1 MVGDRATR
9 GNASPLETSMA
20 EPHFLALDVMGGDF
34 GPSVVIPG
42 AARALERHPELQF
55 LLFGAEPAIA
65 AELTS
70 YPALAARSLIRHTD
84 SVVASDDKPSQ
95 ALRRAKGTSMW
106 MALESVRD
114 GETAFAVSA
123 GNTGALMAV
132 SRLLLRTVPGIDRPA
147 LAGQWPTIHRP
158 SIVLDVGANIG
169 ASARELCHFAVMGA
183 AMSQAVFGIRR
194 PTVGLLNVGVEAI
207 KGADEVKE
215 AHLLLKQAA
224 LDFDYRGYVE
234 GDQIGQ
240 GVVDVVVC
248 EGFTGNIALKTAEGT
263 AKQIGTYLREAMT
276 SSLAARIGAVFA
288 RGGFQALKT
297 RMDPRRVNG
306 GTFLGL
312 NGIAIKSHG
321 GTDAYGFA
329 SAIEVGYGMARSGIV
344 SQLTRDLAALDSKL
358 DAITA
363 VPISTPVSAANTG

>member
-1 MVGDRATR
+1 V
-9 GNASPLETSMA
+9 S
-20 EPHFLALDVMGGDF
+20 
-34 GPSVVIPG
+34 
-42 AARALERHPELQF
+42 AAIE
-55 LLFGAEPAIA
+55 
-65 AELTS
+65 AELAA
-70 YPALAARSLIRHTD
+70 YPALAARSVVRHTD
-84 SVVASDDKPSQ
+84 TVVGSDDKPSQ

-106 MALESVRD
+106 LALEAVRD
-114 GETAFAVSA
+114 GQAAFAVSA

-132 SRLLLRTVPGIDRPA
+132 SRLLLRTLPGIDRPA

-169 ASARELCHFAVMGA
+169 ATARELCHFALMGA
-183 AMSQAVFGIRR
+183 AMSQAVFGIAR
-194 PTVGLLNVGVEAI
+194 PTVGLLNVGVEEI

-215 AHLLLKQAA
+215 AHTLLKLANP
-224 LDFDYRGYVE
+224 DFDYRGYVE

-263 AKQIGTYLREAMT
+263 AKQISTYLREAMT
-276 SSLAARIGAVFA
+276 SSLSAKIGAVFA
-288 RGGFQALKT
+288 RGGFQVLKA

-321 GTDAYGFA
+321 GTDALGFA
-329 SAIEVGYGMARSGIV
+329 SAIDVGYGMARSGIIER
-344 SQLTRDLAALDSKL
+344 LTRDLAALQSKL
-358 DAITA
+358 ETLPA
-363 VPISTPVSAANTG
+363 VAQPQAVNQASAG